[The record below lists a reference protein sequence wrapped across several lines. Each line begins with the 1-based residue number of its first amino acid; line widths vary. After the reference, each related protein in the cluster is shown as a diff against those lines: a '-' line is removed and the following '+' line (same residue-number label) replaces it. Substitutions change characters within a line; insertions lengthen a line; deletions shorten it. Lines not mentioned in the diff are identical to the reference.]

1 MKNHALSGLTPDI
14 LEIALEMQGW
24 KGRIMGRFS
33 VHFSNKGEIIDVQKL
48 IICKV
53 KERKKREKNRR

>member
-1 MKNHALSGLTPDI
+1 MGVVKELTPDI

-33 VHFSNKGEIIDVQKL
+33 VHFSPKGEVVQIEKVIIA
-48 IICKV
+48 KV
-53 KERKKREKNRR
+53 KERKGRK